1 MHFAEKLKALRNRN
15 NLTQD
20 ELAKLMNLAR
30 STIAGYEKKN
40 RQPSYEVL
48 ARFADFFHVSIDYL
62 LTGRESVYI
71 ASDSGCGMVNG
82 CAVSREID
90 RI

>member
-1 MHFAEKLKALRNRN
+1 MHFAENLTELRNKN
-15 NLTQD
+15 NLTQY

-40 RQPSYEVL
+40 RQPSYEIL
-48 ARFADFFHVSIDYL
+48 ARFSDFFHVSIDYL

-71 ASDSGCGMVNG
+71 VSDSGWGMVNG
-82 CAVSREID
+82 CAVSR
-90 RI
+90 R